1 MTPTQCSFS
10 EFISIFNG
18 AINLHLHLT
27 KTKEEKCILYS
38 NTAYSYLFILNTV
51 NLIRDSDNKK
61 NKLVKLPTCKQTSIK
76 ENRSCRRMAVTFNK
90 TKIDYKPLLAC
101 CAHVRSCRHT
111 HPSSSL
117 QVLFVG
123 YYAFT
128 SIWRSA
134 VSSLAVQAGGSDASP
149 PVNRPG
155 CPGSAASLLPPP
167 RVDRP
172 VQTDTFDFIAAAAGA
187 AAHRV
192 THVPRLRLTVSS
204 PQPAEPHPG
213 IRVVTLIL
221 NGIYILCMEFLHF
234 NYWLH

>member
-1 MTPTQCSFS
+1 MCAPADTHIHPPRCRFYLLV
-10 EFISIFNG
+10 IMYLPLYG
-18 AINLHLHLT
+18 APR
-27 KTKEEKCILYS
+27 C
-38 NTAYSYLFILNTV
+38 
-51 NLIRDSDNKK
+51 
-61 NKLVKLPTCKQTSIK
+61 LPSACKPAD
-76 ENRSCRRMAVTFNK
+76 R
-90 TKIDYKPLLAC
+90 
-101 CAHVRSCRHT
+101 T
-111 HPSSSL
+111 HP
-117 QVLFVG
+117 
-123 YYAFT
+123 
-128 SIWRSA
+128 
-134 VSSLAVQAGGSDASP
+134 P

-172 VQTDTFDFIAAAAGA
+172 VQTDTFDFIAAA

-221 NGIYILCMEFLHF
+221 NGIYILCMESLHF